1 MIEIA
6 GVKCYTINEVAA
18 ELQIRPETAR
28 KYIKEKKLDAQKVGR
43 RLLVP
48 IESLRKFLKV
58 E

>member
-6 GVKCYTINEVAA
+6 NVKCYTINEVA
-18 ELQIRPETAR
+18 ELLQIRPETAR
-28 KYIKEKKLDAQKVGR
+28 KYIKEGKLEAQKVGR

-48 IESLRKFLKV
+48 VECLRRFLKV